1 MTRTSLHQCQNM
13 LCLTLYNTCAG
24 GSAGVFIWPLWC
36 PCGCL
41 TCCCPLKICDVLC
54 CTCKAPEAR
63 CDSLRYIGQRVLYSG
78 AYDVQKVFPFPTEDE
93 DNTTTEADT
102 YKGHEGPWTG
112 AYPNKFVSWFESL
125 GDLMT
130 SLTFLAPLCIQLN
143 TCRVAPN
150 TTWQPASGV
159 VGQKDS
165 QVLRMYICL
174 AVAARVDWW
183 GLGDGVGEAAALGVA
198 SPHALT
204 YSPPTHPPTQ
214 LR

>member
-1 MTRTSLHQCQNM
+1 M
-13 LCLTLYNTCAG
+13 LCLTCYNTCAG

-41 TCCCPLKICDVLC
+41 TCCCPLKICDVIC
-54 CTCKAPEAR
+54 CTCKTPEAR

-78 AYDVQKVFPFPTEDE
+78 VYDIQKAFPFPTEDE

-102 YKGHEGPWTG
+102 YKGHEGPWVG
-112 AYPNKFVSWFESL
+112 AYPNQFVSWLESL

-130 SLTFLAPLCIQLN
+130 SVTFLAPLCISLN
-143 TCRVAPN
+143 TYCVAPN

-165 QVLRMYICL
+165 QVCTSL
-174 AVAARVDWW
+174 
-183 GLGDGVGEAAALGVA
+183 
-198 SPHALT
+198 
-204 YSPPTHPPTQ
+204 
-214 LR
+214 

>member
-78 AYDVQKVFPFPTEDE
+78 VFDVQKVFPFPTEDE

-159 VGQKDS
+159 VGQKDN
-165 QVLRMYICL
+165 QVHYVCTFAWRWP
-174 AVAARVDWW
+174 RVWTGGGW
-183 GLGDGVGEAAALGVA
+183 GMGLEGPLPSVL
-198 SPHALT
+198 PRLT
-204 YSPPTHPPTQ
+204 HSHTHHPPTQ